1 MSNNFEKY
9 FPVVVWATLLL
20 FLAGYILKDTIF
32 PKHELEIYSTTDS
45 VAYKNP
51 VNNTT
56 ISSKETE
63 NKSQV
68 AQTVSLSKNSNFDK
82 EAREYMDSMKFSLA
96 MADQGGKYLFEA
108 TAKDL
113 ETIAY
118 TPWSTEPEKKIHE
131 QFVKAIKANR
141 TEISQSLSVTSLE
154 KGLGTNILGKY
165 EYTASGVILALK
177 SIYLDI
183 AVVSARE
190 WLLDTEQA
198 VVRQAEI
205 KQSMIE
211 IKAGIISME
220 QEEFP
225 KEPMHVTL
233 YDKDG
238 KFQNQLIQ
246 ITQLIN
252 GNYGIKVK

>member
-32 PKHELEIYSTTDS
+32 PKHELEIYSTTDH
-45 VAYKNP
+45 VAYKYP
-51 VNNTT
+51 VNN
-56 ISSKETE
+56 IPPPSKGAE
-63 NKSQV
+63 NKSQG

-82 EAREYMDSMKFSLA
+82 EAREYMDSMKFSVA
-96 MADQGGKYLFEA
+96 MAEKGGKYLFEA

-113 ETIAY
+113 ETLAY
-118 TPWSTEPEKKIHE
+118 TPWSVEPERKIHE
-131 QFVKAIKANR
+131 QFAKEIKANR
-141 TEISQSLSVTSLE
+141 TEIAQSLDVTSLE
-154 KGLGTNILGKY
+154 KGLGTNIFWKY
-165 EYTASGVILALK
+165 SYTASGVILALK
-177 SIYLDI
+177 NIYLDI

-190 WLLDTEQA
+190 WLLDNEQTTI
-198 VVRQAEI
+198 RQAEI

-252 GNYGIKVK
+252 GNFGIKIK

>member
-9 FPVVVWATLLL
+9 FPVVIWAMLLL
-20 FLAGYILKDTIF
+20 FLTGYILKDTIF
-32 PKHELEIYSTTDS
+32 PKHELEIYSTNDS

-51 VNNTT
+51 VNK
-56 ISSKETE
+56 IPPPSKGAE
-63 NKSQV
+63 NKSPG
-68 AQTVSLSKNSNFDK
+68 AQAVSLSKNSNFDK

-113 ETIAY
+113 EMIAY
-118 TPWSTEPEKKIHE
+118 NPWATGAITKIHE
-131 QFVKAIKANR
+131 QFAKAIKANR
-141 TEISQSLSVTSLE
+141 TEISQPLWVTSLE
-154 KGLGTNILGKY
+154 KGLGTNIFGKY
-165 EYTASGVILALK
+165 QYTASGVILALK
-177 SIYLDI
+177 NIYLDI

-198 VVRQAEI
+198 TIRQAEI
-205 KQSMIE
+205 EQSMIE

-233 YDKDG
+233 YNKDG

-246 ITQLIN
+246 IIQLIN
-252 GNYGIKVK
+252 GNFGIKIK